1 MTEFFN
7 SEAIERYASD
17 NNTDEESVMS
27 STEVVVPNLKL
38 EIMMRKEKERKDDEA
53 NYTFRP
59 KVKGEIK
66 KKNNSY
72 QDSESD
78 RFSRLYSDAVK
89 RKVEQKHK
97 QKIEPELTFKPYITS
112 KASSRASS
120 RERSGQWVGER
131 LYTTAANKT
140 ANNSEKQ
147 KQNGD
152 NNFTPVISRRAKS
165 IERSNEKDTCDR
177 LYKQSKV
184 LREKMEKVQQEKSTK
199 ALDGC
204 TFTPRTTGKASGGG
218 KSSSELRFDPAFP
231 DRMKRYDES
240 RIKRVEE
247 KMQSK
252 IEDELKNATFRPQ
265 LVTKSK
271 HAPGTDPNIPV
282 HQRLASLTSKDLS
295 TIEAEYY
302 AESTFKPQRVTKS
315 TRRSTSASPLR
326 APHQEEFA
334 SVHERLYKIG
344 EQKLKEIEH
353 DRQQL
358 REELKKQTPFK
369 PVINPS
375 RHRDYEDEP
384 IPVFNRLNAAD
395 NRSLMDEVLAKI
407 KTEIELRG
415 CTFQPTLIA
424 RRRPS
429 YQVDEPVHARLS
441 LETEAAK
448 AQQAKKVTQ
457 KVAEELSTSA
467 LSFAPHLP
475 EQSVEIARRRSLV
488 LNVITGT
495 DHTDVYSRLASQ

>member
-7 SEAIERYASD
+7 SERLERYTSD

-38 EIMMRKEKERKDDEA
+38 EIMLRKEKERKDDEA

-66 KKNNSY
+66 RDY

-78 RFSRLYSDAVK
+78 RFTRLYSDAVK
-89 RKVEQKHK
+89 RKIDQKHK
-97 QKIEPELTFKPYITS
+97 QIVEPELTFKPNITP

-131 LYTTAANKT
+131 LFTTASAKT
-140 ANNSEKQ
+140 VNTLEKC
-147 KQNGD
+147 KQIGEKK
-152 NNFTPVISRRAKS
+152 FTPTISRRAKS

-184 LREKMEKVQQEKSTK
+184 LRDKQDKVQREKSTK

-204 TFTPRTTGKASGGG
+204 TFTPRTT
-218 KSSSELRFDPAFP
+218 KSSCGNKISSEIRFDPAFP

-271 HAPGTDPNIPV
+271 HAAGTDPNISV
-282 HQRLASLTSKDLS
+282 HQRLSSLSSKDLTS
-295 TIEAEYY
+295 IEAEYY
-302 AESTFKPQRVTKS
+302 AESTFKPQRITK
-315 TRRSTSASPLR
+315 TTKRSTSASPLR
-326 APHQEEFA
+326 APHQDEYA

-344 EQKLKEIEH
+344 EQKLKEIEQ

-369 PVINPS
+369 PTINPS

-384 IPVFNRLNAAD
+384 VPVFDRLNAAD

-415 CTFQPTLIA
+415 CTFHPTLISK
-424 RRRPS
+424 RRPS
-429 YQVDEPVHARLS
+429 YQVDEPVHTRLS
-441 LETEAAK
+441 METEAVK
-448 AQQAKKVTQ
+448 AQQAKKMTQ
-457 KVAEELSTSA
+457 KIAEELSTSA

-488 LNVITGT
+488 LNVITGS